1 MPDIILA
8 RADVLPYISFE
19 HSMISLLP
27 LIKFKRRLLILP
39 ALFILFNTAH
49 GQQATPSYPKI
60 VGYFSVYHPIETL
73 SNGTFSGNFGN
84 VYTVSF
90 PFGIHILKSD
100 HFGVSFEISP
110 CVRTESNISKVSAVA
125 FNPGALFR
133 FKHGFTLV
141 SRLAFES
148 SGRFGFTPALIKVLK
163 KGKDCN
169 LFTAAALPARFG
181 NNQASSLS
189 SGLQL
194 GVTF

>member
-1 MPDIILA
+1 MPSI
-8 RADVLPYISFE
+8 
-19 HSMISLLP
+19 MTSLLP
-27 LIKFKRRLLILP
+27 FIKLNSRALL
-39 ALFILFNTAH
+39 LFVFVIVLNTAR
-49 GQQATPSYPKI
+49 GQSPAATYPRI
-60 VGYFSVYHPIETL
+60 IGYFSVYHPIETL
-73 SNGTFSGNFGN
+73 SNGTFTGNFGN
-84 VYTVSF
+84 TYTVSL

-110 CVRTESNISKVSAVA
+110 CIRTESNISKVSSVA

-148 SGRFGFTPALIKVLK
+148 SGRVGFTPALIKVLK

-169 LFTAAALPARFG
+169 LFTAVGFPTRFG
-181 NNQASSLS
+181 NNQASSIS

-194 GVTF
+194 GLSF

>member
-1 MPDIILA
+1 MSSP
-8 RADVLPYISFE
+8 
-19 HSMISLLP
+19 LLP
-27 LIKFKRRLLILP
+27 VKSIRWTLLLLTFALP
-39 ALFILFNTAH
+39 FSRAYS
-49 GQQATPSYPKI
+49 QQAISNYPRI

-73 SNGTFSGNFGN
+73 SSGTFTGNFGK

-90 PFGIHILKSD
+90 PFGMHILKSD

-110 CVRTESNISKVSAVA
+110 CIRTESNISKVSSVA

-133 FKHGFTLV
+133 FNHGYTLV

-148 SGRFGFTPALIKVLK
+148 SGRFGFTAALIKILK

-169 LFTAAALPARFG
+169 LFTAVALPARFG

-194 GVTF
+194 GLTF

>member
-1 MPDIILA
+1 MSSKL
-8 RADVLPYISFE
+8 S
-19 HSMISLLP
+19 
-27 LIKFKRRLLILP
+27 LIKLFHRLSFLLIVVFTLNNAYSQTP
-39 ALFILFNTAH
+39 A
-49 GQQATPSYPKI
+49 ATYPRI

-73 SNGTFSGNFGN
+73 SSGTLTGNFGN

-90 PFGIHILKSD
+90 PFGMHILKSD
-100 HFGVSFEISP
+100 HFGVSFEVSP
-110 CVRTESNISKVSAVA
+110 CIRTENNISKVSTVA

-133 FKHGFTLV
+133 FTHGYTLV

-148 SGRFGFTPALIKVLK
+148 SGRFGFTPALIKILK

-169 LFTAAALPARFG
+169 LFTAVAFPARFG
-181 NNQASSLS
+181 NSQTASYS